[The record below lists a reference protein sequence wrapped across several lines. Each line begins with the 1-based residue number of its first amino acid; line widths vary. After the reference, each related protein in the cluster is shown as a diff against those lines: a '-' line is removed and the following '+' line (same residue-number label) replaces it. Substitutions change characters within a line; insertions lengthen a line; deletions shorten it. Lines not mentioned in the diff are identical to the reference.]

1 MSEALGEFEQIVLL
15 AVLRLG
21 ENAYGVPIRQEIL
34 ECTDRTPTPGAL
46 YTVLERLEGKGM
58 VTSRMGEATAKRGGK
73 PKRYFEVTKDGIA
86 AVTRAQRSY
95 QKLLKGLKLAEAV
108 HA

>member
-1 MSEALGEFEQIVLL
+1 MGEALGEFEQIVLL

-21 ENAYGVPIRQEIL
+21 ENAYGVPIRKEIL

-46 YTVLERLEGKGM
+46 YTVLERLEAKGM
-58 VTSRMGEATAKRGGK
+58 VSSRMGEATPERGGK

-86 AVTRAQRSY
+86 AVTRAQRAY
-95 QKLLKGLKLAEAV
+95 QKLLKGLKLSEAV